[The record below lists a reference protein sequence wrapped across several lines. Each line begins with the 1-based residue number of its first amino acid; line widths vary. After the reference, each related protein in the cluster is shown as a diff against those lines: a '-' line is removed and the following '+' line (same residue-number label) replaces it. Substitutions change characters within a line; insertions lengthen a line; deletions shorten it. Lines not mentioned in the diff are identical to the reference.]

1 MNDDD
6 DRLSLADE
14 VADLLSA
21 KRNEPFL
28 HALFKR
34 PKGAWAEL
42 PALCREAS
50 VDPPALTP
58 GRRVHVSWLDDPEQT
73 PGYALVVF
81 VATGELLSS
90 IAVYN
95 RARLLRS

>member
-1 MNDDD
+1 M
-6 DRLSLADE
+6 
-14 VADLLSA
+14 
-21 KRNEPFL
+21 
-28 HALFKR
+28 
-34 PKGAWAEL
+34 
-42 PALCREAS
+42 
-50 VDPPALTP
+50 DPPALTP